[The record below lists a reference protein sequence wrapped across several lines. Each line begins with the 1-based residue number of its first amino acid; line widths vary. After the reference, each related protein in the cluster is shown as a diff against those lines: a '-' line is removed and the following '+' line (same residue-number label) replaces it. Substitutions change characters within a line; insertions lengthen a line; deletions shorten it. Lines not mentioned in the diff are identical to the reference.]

1 MQQNNIEFWI
11 DVNLP
16 PVMAEWIIK
25 DFGIAAKSFKELDF
39 NTEEDIT
46 IFTFATKRFNTVV
59 ITTKDIDFKNLSQEI
74 SLRPRILYLN
84 VGNISN
90 KILKEILYKSLK
102 EVIKIFSETD
112 ESLIEINQ

>member
-25 DFGIAAKSFKELDF
+25 DFGIGAKSFKELDF

-46 IFTFATKRFNTVV
+46 VFTIAAKRFNTVV
-59 ITTKDIDFKNLSQEI
+59 ITTKDIDFKNLSHGI

-84 VGNISN
+84 VGIFQINF
-90 KILKEILYKSLK
+90 KEILYRSLK

-112 ESLIEINQ
+112 ESLIEINK